1 MFSGIHSSSK
11 SDQAR
16 MSADGPST
24 RSSPDRTPC
33 ASSDLRSDNRAE
45 NDEPRLAVLGGDSR
59 IQASWMLYSS
69 LNRSTALMLIHINA
83 SSFSTIEPSDLST
96 PLQPDRARTS
106 NDRMI
111 EPSSSSLD
119 PMRR

>member
-1 MFSGIHSSSK
+1 MFSGIHSSSNN
-11 SDQAR
+11 DHAR

-33 ASSDLRSDNRAE
+33 ASNDLRSRNRAE
-45 NDEPRLAVLGGDSR
+45 NDEPRLVVFGGDSR
-59 IQASWMLYSS
+59 IHASWMLYSS

-83 SSFSTIEPSDLST
+83 SSFSTTVPSDLST
-96 PLQPDRARTS
+96 PLQPERALTV

-111 EPSSSSLD
+111 EPSSSSFD
-119 PMRR
+119 PISR